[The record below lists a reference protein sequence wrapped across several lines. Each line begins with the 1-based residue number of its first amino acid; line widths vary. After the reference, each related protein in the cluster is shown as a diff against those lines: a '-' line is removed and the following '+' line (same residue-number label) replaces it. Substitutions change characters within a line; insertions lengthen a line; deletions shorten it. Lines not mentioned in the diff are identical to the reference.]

1 MKGNFWHKW
10 FRRGYDSQDSKYDG
24 KCAKTDS
31 EYTRTRFNRLLN
43 ELLKKKEGD

>member
-10 FRRGYDSQDSKYDG
+10 FRKGYNSQDYKYDE
-24 KCAKTDS
+24 KEAKTDAG
-31 EYTRTRFNRLLN
+31 YTRTRFNRLLN